1 MHLVRLANT
10 LLKDEESARDNRVQ
24 TLIYFAQTMHLLRYE
39 SAFMDAMISCVLN
52 ADNGRWDDELISF
65 TGCPAPGIRKCC
77 NAICCVDVI
86 TRLAQAYALLNN
98 VLRRVSQICMLL
110 IAKCVSNN
118 FVNFCHCNY
127 IVSDRMHQLRL
138 FLYWIGR
145 RHYVFALS
153 VCLCVRVRAE
163 VFYNLVLLFVVHREA
178 EKKGPIFFCLH
189 LIQYLS
195 ETGEF
200 FPRTLVLRK
209 VDL

>member
-1 MHLVRLANT
+1 
-10 LLKDEESARDNRVQ
+10 
-24 TLIYFAQTMHLLRYE
+24 
-39 SAFMDAMISCVLN
+39 MISCVLN

-77 NAICCVDVI
+77 NAICSVDVI

-98 VLRRVSQICMLL
+98 VLGRVSQICMLL

-118 FVNFCHCNY
+118 FVNVCHCNY
-127 IVSDRMHQLRL
+127 LVSDRMHQLRL

-178 EKKGPIFFCLH
+178 EKRDQFSFACILFSTCQRLVNFFH
-189 LIQYLS
+189 IHQA
-195 ETGEF
+195 
-200 FPRTLVLRK
+200 
-209 VDL
+209 